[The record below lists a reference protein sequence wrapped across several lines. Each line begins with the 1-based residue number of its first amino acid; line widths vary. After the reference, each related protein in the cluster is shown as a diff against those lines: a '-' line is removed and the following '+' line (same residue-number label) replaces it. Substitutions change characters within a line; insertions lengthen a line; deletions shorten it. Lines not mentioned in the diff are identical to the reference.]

1 MPHLFVFLGFDPS
14 EYLETL
20 EESES
25 YEDINN
31 YENNSL
37 LGKIIM
43 KKLCKKLHHYT
54 KLLKKFSYNITTK
67 KGNQKTFNFNF

>member
-25 YEDINN
+25 YEDLNN

-37 LGKIIM
+37 LGKI
-43 KKLCKKLHHYT
+43 L
-54 KLLKKFSYNITTK
+54 
-67 KGNQKTFNFNF
+67 